1 MKITLWPKSGLGKA
15 ATVLSVLFI
24 IFITLKALPGFPLPT
39 FVISGIG
46 VAGFIAGLIAIIKKD
61 RSAGTFLSALVGLG
75 IIFVFASIGISS
87 LGLFKD
93 FPLKDSLTSAEMGEV
108 ENKTVNFG
116 AISQKD
122 GWIYYLY
129 KDNLY
134 KRKSDWTERTKLS
147 ENPVARF
154 YISGD
159 WIYYQDNWDG
169 KNLYKIKSDGSEQ
182 TKISDEMIGNFIVSS
197 EWIFYHPM
205 PTTEVKQAGGA
216 LYKMKTDG
224 TGKVKLIDVGWA
236 SNNIRCDSNNL
247 KVLEGWIYF
256 DNNGALYRMK
266 TDGTEQSLVNE
277 YTRNIEYISGEWLY
291 YCLRTDAGKG
301 LENIKICRMKADGT
315 DKSVT
320 TELSG
325 IYVSWFD
332 HDWFYYSSGKGLSR
346 MKLDGT
352 GKEKLNDVSI
362 WALDG
367 VSGNWMYIIDYAG
380 PKFRVK
386 LDGSVGTRLN

>member
-15 ATVLSVLFI
+15 ATGLCVLFI
-24 IFITLKALPGFPLPT
+24 IFIILKILPGFPLPT

-61 RSAGTFLSALVGLG
+61 RTAGTFLSALVGLG

-93 FPLKDSLTSAEMGEV
+93 FPLKDSLTSVEMGEV
-108 ENKTVNFG
+108 ENETVNFG
-116 AISQKD
+116 TISQKD

-134 KRKSDWTERTKLS
+134 KRKSNWTERTKLS
-147 ENPVARF
+147 EKPIVKF
-154 YISGD
+154 YLSGD
-159 WIYYQDNWDG
+159 WIYYQDNWEG
-169 KNLYKIKSDGSEQ
+169 KNLYKMKPDGTEQ
-182 TKISDEMIGNFIVSS
+182 MKISDEMIGNFIVSG
-197 EWIFYHPM
+197 EWIFYYPM
-205 PTTEVKQAGGA
+205 PTSEVKQAGGA

-224 TGKVKLIDVGWA
+224 TGKVKLMDVGLDPDNLRWDA
-236 SNNIRCDSNNL
+236 NRL
-247 KVLEGWIYF
+247 KVLEDWLYF
-256 DNNGALYRMK
+256 ENNGALYRMK

-277 YTRNIEYISGEWLY
+277 DTRNIEYISGDWLY

-315 DKSVT
+315 EKSVT
-320 TELSG
+320 AELSG
-325 IYVSWFD
+325 SYASWFD
-332 HDWFYYSSGKGLSR
+332 HDLFYYTSGKGLSG

-367 VSGNWMYIIDYAG
+367 VSGNWMYISDYAG